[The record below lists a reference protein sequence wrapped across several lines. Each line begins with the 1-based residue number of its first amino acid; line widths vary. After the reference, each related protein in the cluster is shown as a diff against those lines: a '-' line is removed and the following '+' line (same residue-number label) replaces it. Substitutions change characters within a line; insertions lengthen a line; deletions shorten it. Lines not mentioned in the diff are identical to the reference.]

1 MKRTEMVRPFN
12 TSAENGGDQQQQ
24 PQQVQSPRPTA
35 PPLVQINQEGD
46 DFSNADL
53 YVDFLILGNKENWS
67 VRAEKKPILD
77 SNTQLAH
84 IVNGAVSSTTVVD
97 GKFVVRDV
105 DKDNFEIFVRYLE
118 TKFIKFHS
126 ASHMLQML
134 ELASRFQ
141 CRQLEIHSVKELD
154 LNLTTDHVVEVFRA
168 LWYYNSITPSKAVTG
183 GDQQK
188 KKKRSP
194 TAKKKDCPSEMPVT
208 PEEYFAALLGNCLQ
222 LIDMHTEEVFGQDA
236 MLALRFEELEMIVK
250 RDALQM
256 SSEMVLLDLLAN
268 WSREECLRKNL
279 DLTAENRRRVLG
291 ALCYSPRYLTM
302 TRKEFENAKDRV
314 ELLDSSESK
323 LVGDL
328 LNGKKSSGLSPEQQS
343 MVANFKQ
350 QRPAYAPLP
359 IQLSVRS
366 NPKNYHKKMRKAAED
381 AARGGE
387 RNSCCDRF
395 CVSCA
400 RVFACIFD

>member
-1 MKRTEMVRPFN
+1 M
-12 TSAENGGDQQQQ
+12 
-24 PQQVQSPRPTA
+24 
-35 PPLVQINQEGD
+35 
-46 DFSNADL
+46 
-53 YVDFLILGNKENWS
+53 
-67 VRAEKKPILD
+67 
-77 SNTQLAH
+77 
-84 IVNGAVSSTTVVD
+84 
-97 GKFVVRDV
+97 
-105 DKDNFEIFVRYLE
+105 LE
-118 TKFIKFHS
+118 
-126 ASHMLQML
+126 ML

-154 LNLTTDHVVEVFRA
+154 LNLTKEHVIEVFRA
-168 LWYYNSITPSKAVTG
+168 LWYYNSIVPSKAVVTG
-183 GDQQK
+183 EQQK

-194 TAKKKDCPSEMPVT
+194 VGGRKKKDCPPEAPVT

-222 LIDMHTEEVFGQDA
+222 LIDMHAEEVFTQEA

-256 SSEMVLLDLLAN
+256 SSEMVLLDLLAS

-279 DLTAENRRRVLG
+279 ELTEENRRRVLG

-314 ELLDSSESK
+314 QLLDATESK

-328 LNGKKSSGLSPEQQS
+328 LNGKKTSGLSPEQQT

-350 QRPAYAPLP
+350 QRPAFAPMP
-359 IQLSVRS
+359 IQLSARS
-366 NPKNYHKKMRKAAED
+366 NPKNYPKKMRKAAEE
-381 AARGGE
+381 AAAGGE

-395 CVSCA
+395 CISCA

>member
-1 MKRTEMVRPFN
+1 MVRPFN
-12 TSAENGGDQQQQ
+12 TSAENGGDQMQQQ
-24 PQQVQSPRPTA
+24 SSPRPTA

-46 DFSNADL
+46 DFSNPDQ

-84 IVNGAVSSTTVVD
+84 IVNGVGATTTVVD

-126 ASHMLQML
+126 ASHMLEML

-154 LNLTTDHVVEVFRA
+154 LNLTKEHVIEVFRA
-168 LWYYNSITPSKAVTG
+168 LWYYNSIVPSKAVVTG
-183 GDQQK
+183 EQQK

-194 TAKKKDCPSEMPVT
+194 VGGRKKKDCPPEAPVT

-222 LIDMHTEEVFGQDA
+222 LIDMHAEDVFTQEA

-256 SSEMVLLDLLAN
+256 SSEMVLLDLLAS

-279 DLTAENRRRVLG
+279 ELTEENRRRVLG

-314 ELLDSSESK
+314 QLLDATESK

-328 LNGKKSSGLSPEQQS
+328 LNGKKTSGLSPEQQT

-350 QRPAYAPLP
+350 QRPAFAPMP
-359 IQLSVRS
+359 IQLSARS
-366 NPKNYHKKMRKAAED
+366 NPKNYPKKMRKAAEE
-381 AARGGE
+381 AAAGGE

-395 CVSCA
+395 CISCA

>member
-1 MKRTEMVRPFN
+1 M
-12 TSAENGGDQQQQ
+12 
-24 PQQVQSPRPTA
+24 
-35 PPLVQINQEGD
+35 
-46 DFSNADL
+46 

-84 IVNGAVSSTTVVD
+84 LVNGTVSSSTVVD
-97 GKFVVRDV
+97 GKYVVRDV
-105 DKDNFEIFVRYLE
+105 DKDTFEIFVRYLE

-126 ASHMLQML
+126 ATHMLQML

-154 LNLTTDHVVEVFRA
+154 LNLTIDHVVEVFRA
-168 LWYYNSITPSKAVTG
+168 LWYYNSITPSKAVTDG
-183 GDQQK
+183 GSNSQK
-188 KKKRSP
+188 KKKLQ
-194 TAKKKDCPSEMPVT
+194 KKKGKDCAGPETPVT

-222 LIDMHTEEVFGQDA
+222 LIDMHAEEVFAQDA

-256 SSEMVLLDLLAN
+256 SSEMVLLDLLAK

-279 DLTAENRRRVLG
+279 ELTEENRRRVLG

-302 TRKEFENAKDRV
+302 TRKEFENAKDRIQ
-314 ELLDSSESK
+314 LLDGTESK

-328 LNGKKSSGLSPEQQS
+328 LNGKKTSGLSPEQQT

-350 QRPAYAPLP
+350 QRPAYAPMP
-359 IQLSVRS
+359 IQLSARS
-366 NPKNYHKKMRKAAED
+366 NHKNYPKKMRKAAEE
-381 AARGGE
+381 AASGGE
-387 RNSCCDRF
+387 KGSCCDRF
-395 CVSCA
+395 CISCA
-400 RVFACIFD
+400 RFFACIFD

>member
-1 MKRTEMVRPFN
+1 MVRPFN
-12 TSAENGGDQQQQ
+12 TSAENGGDA
-24 PQQVQSPRPTA
+24 VQSGSPRPTA

-46 DFSNADL
+46 DFSNPDL

-84 IVNGAVSSTTVVD
+84 LVNGTASSSATVVD

-126 ASHMLQML
+126 ATHMLQML

-154 LNLTTDHVVEVFRA
+154 LNLTIDHVVEVFRA
-168 LWYYNSITPSKAVTG
+168 LWYYNSIIPSKAVTG

-188 KKKRSP
+188 KKKLQK
-194 TAKKKDCPSEMPVT
+194 KKKDCPPEAPVT

-222 LIDMHTEEVFGQDA
+222 LIDMHAEEVFGQDA

-250 RDALQM
+250 REALQM
-256 SSEMVLLDLLAN
+256 SSEMVLLDLLAK

-279 DLTAENRRRVLG
+279 ELTEENRRRVLG

-302 TRKEFENAKDRV
+302 TRKEFENAKDRIQ
-314 ELLDSSESK
+314 LLDATESK

-328 LNGKKSSGLSPEQQS
+328 LNGKKTSGLSPEQQT

-350 QRPAYAPLP
+350 PRPAYAPMP
-359 IQLSVRS
+359 IQLSARS
-366 NPKNYHKKMRKAAED
+366 NPKNYPKKMRKAAED
-381 AARGGE
+381 AAAGGE
-387 RNSCCDRF
+387 KSSCCDRF
-395 CVSCA
+395 CISCA
-400 RVFACIFD
+400 RFFACIFD